1 MAFCAKCGTS
11 MADNVKFCPSCGQMA
26 GGAAPQSYQQPAQQP
41 YQQPYQQQ
49 QGYQQQGYQQ
59 PGFQQPG
66 FAQPGVPLNPQ
77 QAYQKDVSDNKVM
90 AILCY
95 LGVLWLIPLIA
106 GTHKTSPFVKFHLNQ
121 GLVMI
126 LTGFALSIVIG
137 IITAILAAIMAFSWS
152 LIALFSGLIAL
163 IWGVMGLAILA
174 LAILG
179 IVNAVNGKMAPLPII
194 GKISIF
200 K

>member
-1 MAFCAKCGTS
+1 

-90 AILCY
+90 AVLCY
-95 LGVLWLIPLIA
+95 LGILWLVPLIA
-106 GTHKTSPFVKFHLNQ
+106 GTHKTSPYVKYHLNQ
-121 GLVMI
+121 GLI
-126 LTGFALSIVIG
+126 L
-137 IITAILAAIMAFSWS
+137 IITAIA
-152 LIALFSGLIAL
+152 
-163 IWGVMGLAILA
+163 
-174 LAILG
+174 LG
-179 IVNAVNGKMAPLPII
+179 IVMGIISAILTAILIWSAPGLLFALTGLIGGVVGLGLLALVVLGILNAVNGKMVPLPII
-194 GKISIF
+194 GKISII